1 MGAVSY
7 QPIFVFLLT
16 KDNHLNEFRF
26 YSDDDSP
33 DQKIRGENSIQG
45 PPVGPN
51 PFLETPQNAAA
62 IEYKK
67 GYVMR
72 KCCFDSNY
80 KKSEFSI
87 CVPIPCHQ
95 FFVST
100 IHAFYVFFAKLKFVS
115 ITMRKTLT
123 KHIHTS
129 SVNKINENQSRRNLF
144 RKIEM
149 KCFVLL
155 VCVLLKMRLLLPR

>member
-1 MGAVSY
+1 MGTVSSRIFFSFIRTTIIVWCS
-7 QPIFVFLLT
+7 IFVMA
-16 KDNHLNEFRF
+16 HR
-26 YSDDDSP
+26 DDDSP

-87 CVPIPCHQ
+87 CVPIHRHT
-95 FFVST
+95 FFVS
-100 IHAFYVFFAKLKFVS
+100 IHALYVFCGFAKTKFNRQENEKQKLQ
-115 ITMRKTLT
+115 T
-123 KHIHTS
+123 HTHHQLFKFNE
-129 SVNKINENQSRRNLF
+129 SVNNKFI
-144 RKIEM
+144 
-149 KCFVLL
+149 
-155 VCVLLKMRLLLPR
+155 